1 MGVIN
6 NSQVKVNSI
15 LTSGRKDETL
25 TYAKYIKDE
34 ESGKSVQQ
42 QLDEKVNVFD
52 ELETKQLKDKSVTN
66 PKLDD
71 CSVDSRVIKEKNVE
85 TKHLADEAV
94 TTKKIAV
101 ESVTTERLSSKSV
114 TTEKI
119 ADSAIETLQVKDG
132 NITNPKLADESVS
145 TEKIQDGS
153 ITNLKL
159 ADNTM
164 SIDKLDKEL
173 REVLLAATGL
183 PEGLIKTIQ
192 DVDKSLDKLNDTVY
206 PITLGFSLS
215 PNVGTME
222 TKVSYSVSNEGKPY
236 APDALSVTKKV
247 NDTEAKVI
255 ANTPVSSGSVTTPI
269 EGNRETFVYT
279 VGKSGR
285 TGKSTSQT
293 RYLCY
298 YGSSATDAIS
308 EALLNTLG
316 KVSTTGV
323 SFNPSITTKNGE
335 YIWLVVPNYL
345 GINRVTSAGFD
356 VTLATVQNIKTSL
369 GTFKAYR
376 TANSLTA
383 NKWNLVIS

>member
-1 MGVIN
+1 M
-6 NSQVKVNSI
+6 S
-15 LTSGRKDETL
+15 TE
-25 TYAKYIKDE
+25 KYIGE
-34 ESGKSVQQ
+34 AA
-42 QLDEKVNVFD
+42 
-52 ELETKQLKDKSVTN
+52 LKGN
-66 PKLDD
+66 PKVKLNLNLREG
-71 CSVDSRVIKEKNVE
+71 CITTEK
-85 TKHLADEAV
+85 LAD
-94 TTKKIAV
+94 
-101 ESVTTERLSSKSV
+101 SSV

-119 ADSAIETLQVKDG
+119 KDSSVTNQKLAVDTLTIDKFDPELRKTLQ
-132 NITNPKLADESVS
+132 
-145 TEKIQDGS
+145 
-153 ITNLKL
+153 
-159 ADNTM
+159 
-164 SIDKLDKEL
+164 
-173 REVLLAATGL
+173 AATGL
-183 PEGLIKTIQ
+183 PEEFIQMIQ

-215 PNVGTME
+215 PNVSTME

-236 APDALSVTKKV
+236 TPDALSVTKKV

-279 VGKSGR
+279 VSKSGR

-298 YGSSATDAIS
+298 YGSSTTDAIS

-356 VTLATVQNIKTSL
+356 VTLAAVQSIKTSL